1 MPIHDWS
8 RVEAGIFHAF
18 HHSWIEEIHRA
29 LNAGILPPDYYALPE
44 QRAVG
49 FGPDVLTLQHTQPNS
64 NGAGNG
70 PVPPAGP
77 LALLVERPRV
87 RFDGEIDRGLGQK
100 SSAVAVRHVS
110 DDRVVAVVEVVSP
123 ANKTRHG
130 LPAFVTKAAELLDAG
145 VHLLVLDLLPP
156 GRYDPF
162 GVHVAV
168 WEAAGG
174 DPPAE
179 PFEKPLTLAA
189 YESADVLR
197 FYLEPVGV
205 GDALSEMPLFLVPGG
220 HVHVPLEATYQRAVE
235 ALPRRWRQVLELP
248 Q

>member
-8 RVEAGIFHAF
+8 RVEAGIFHHF
-18 HHSWIEEIHRA
+18 HHSWIEEIQRA
-29 LNAGILPPDYYALPE
+29 LNAGILPPDYYALAE

-49 FGPDVLTLQHTQPNS
+49 FGPDVLTLQHPEAGT
-64 NGAGNG
+64 NGSATASPGG
-70 PVPPAGP
+70 V
-77 LALLVERPRV
+77 ALLLERPRV
-87 RFDGEIDRGLGQK
+87 RLDGEIDRGLGPK

-110 DDRVVAVVEVVSP
+110 DDRVVAVVEVVSA

-130 LPAFVTKAAELLDAG
+130 LPAFVTKAVELLDAG
-145 VHLLVLDLLPP
+145 VHLLILDLLPP

-162 GVHVAV
+162 GTHAAV

-174 DPPAE
+174 DPAAA

-197 FYLEPVGV
+197 YYLEPAAV
-205 GDALSEMPLFLVPGG
+205 GDALIEMPLFLVPGG
-220 HVHVPLEATYQRAVE
+220 HVRVPLEATYQRAVE
-235 ALPRRWRQVLELP
+235 ALPRRWRQVLERP
-248 Q
+248 A